1 LPPLDVKIPGPAELA
16 EKRELKVRD
25 RLLERE
31 NEILRRAA
39 AHLARDISPLVTDL
53 AADGVPVAV
62 TGSVLGFSK
71 QGNYRNP
78 VTYGTESM
86 RIWSTRRGTS
96 MQMIRNSG
104 TGSSPT
110 NSRRKASCR
119 ARTGYNAC
127 AGTTASGR
135 CSPRSVA

>member
-1 LPPLDVKIPGPAELA
+1 MGGIPPGCYWCGPQGRGPPTQIAKGFRLSVTTLKRWIATAGRKDSGAGRAAAELA

-39 AHLARDISPLVTDL
+39 AYLARDIFPLVTDL

-71 QGNYRNP
+71 QGNYRSP
-78 VTYGTESM
+78 VTE
-86 RIWSTRRGTS
+86 RD
-96 MQMIRNSG
+96 
-104 TGSSPT
+104 
-110 NSRRKASCR
+110 
-119 ARTGYNAC
+119 
-127 AGTTASGR
+127 
-135 CSPRSVA
+135 